1 MAQENVLGVT
11 FDKMKVNAADEEAVN
26 RLNGFMGADYDLIRI
41 IDTTFVFDGLAHII
55 VSPGYLSFNGRVVHF
70 ADRLTIPVSNVSSET
85 KLFWVFDENLEN
97 TATGEVGTSGYQA
110 ELNQGYFLVANNGP
124 VNVTSYIQLGHFIGS
139 VSFVEETEIKQNR
152 NVSISIDKGGFAV
165 RNNEGYIPLAF
176 ESNAPLYKKE
186 VTVPSSLTWT
196 LVRRGASVTAHVHG
210 TVQSS
215 KIAFGHV
222 LAGTYASQFDGY
234 KPDLLGNGINF
245 AYGTGDV
252 RGSGFTARVE
262 YGKASVDN
270 DILRVMWRDSERT
283 LDGEYIDMTFNW
295 VTSDP
300 YPA

>member
-1 MAQENVLGVT
+1 MSQENVVGVT
-11 FDKMKVNAADEEAVN
+11 FDKMKVTAADEEATN

-41 IDTTFVFDGLAHII
+41 TNTTFTYDGLASII
-55 VSPGYLSFNGRVVHF
+55 VSPGYMNFNGRVVRF
-70 ADRLTIPVSNVSSET
+70 DEGATIPVSNISSNT
-85 KLFWVFDENLEN
+85 KLFWVFDEALDN
-97 TATGEVGTSGYQA
+97 TATGEVGTSTYQA
-110 ELNQGYFLVANNGP
+110 ELNQGYFLVSNNGP
-124 VNVTSYIQLGHFIGS
+124 VNVTSYIQLGHFIS
-139 VSFVEETEIKQNR
+139 NIAFVEETEIQQNR

-222 LAGTYASQFDGY
+222 LAGTYASQFEGY
-234 KPDLLGNGINF
+234 KPDILGNGINF

-270 DILRVMWRDSERT
+270 DILRVMWRDSDRT
-283 LDGEYIDMTFNW
+283 LEGEYIDMTFNW